1 MAKFNAE
8 AKANEIIEDHYEYL
22 NATFGAR
29 YAVAI
34 RAAEV
39 SVEKVIEAMQGM
51 KVSKSQQKSIE
62 QWREVLQSIRDL

>member
-1 MAKFNAE
+1 MAKFDAE

-62 QWREVLQSIRDL
+62 EWREVLQSIRNL